1 MGRISARKI
10 GTRLDF
16 LLFLSIGVFLFTL
29 LVRPAS
35 AADIYQL
42 TLPKDT
48 AVVTVPAGNQ
58 YAICDTC
65 PPLTQMNEN
74 VVEERQPTKIA
85 IRFSEKPD
93 ILAET
98 NSTAPAIE
106 DRHDAGPLLTVNFD
120 LNSALVKGG
129 ERKKIKGAVPSLQAK
144 APLRVSG
151 YTCEL
156 GSQAHNDRLAL
167 QRAQAV
173 KSVLLQS
180 GLRRGDIAS
189 VEGKGKCCFVD
200 TAPARHFVN
209 RRVEITSQQ

>member
-10 GTRLDF
+10 DTVFGF
-16 LLFLSIGVFLFTL
+16 LLFLSIGVFPCTL
-29 LVRPAS
+29 LVRSAF
-35 AADIYQL
+35 AADIYQM
-42 TLPKDT
+42 TLPKNA

-93 ILAET
+93 ILAK
-98 NSTAPAIE
+98 AGQQDPAIE
-106 DRHDAGPLLTVNFD
+106 DRHESGPLLTVNFD
-120 LNSALVKGG
+120 LNSAQVKGG
-129 ERKKIKGAVPSLQAK
+129 EIKKIKGAVSSLRDK
-144 APLRVSG
+144 APLKVSG

-156 GSQAHNDRLAL
+156 GSQAHNDKLAL

-173 KSVLLQS
+173 ISFLLLS
-180 GLRRGDIAS
+180 GLRRDDIAS
-189 VEGKGKCCFVD
+189 VEGKGKCCFAD
-200 TAPARHFVN
+200 NAPARYFVN